1 MSLQATAGRQWWDR
15 WFLPYLVL
23 VLSPVLTLPV
33 SGLLIGSLPYCLVD
47 EPSYRLRHFEIA
59 LLPSLADLLPF
70 LWLASSTLGV
80 RRAAIVAGL
89 IGSVRF
95 AIPQVL
101 TLIEHIEVVRWVPSG
116 DALHPPEPEL
126 CPEYTIHTFFILSL
140 VFIILALWLVSA
152 LIVAVILLRARRRPV
167 DHPD

>member
-1 MSLQATAGRQWWDR
+1 MSRPATVGRQWWNR

-23 VLSPVLTLPV
+23 VLSPLLTLPF
-33 SGLLIGSLPYCLVD
+33 SGLLISSLPYCQVD

-70 LWLASSTLGV
+70 LWRASSTLRM

-101 TLIEHIEVVRWVPSG
+101 TLIEHIEAVRWVPSG

-126 CPEYTIHTFFILSL
+126 CPEYTINTFFILYL
-140 VFIILALWLVSA
+140 VFIMLTLWLASA
-152 LIVAVILLRARRRPV
+152 LIVAVILLRDRKRPV
-167 DHPD
+167 DRPD